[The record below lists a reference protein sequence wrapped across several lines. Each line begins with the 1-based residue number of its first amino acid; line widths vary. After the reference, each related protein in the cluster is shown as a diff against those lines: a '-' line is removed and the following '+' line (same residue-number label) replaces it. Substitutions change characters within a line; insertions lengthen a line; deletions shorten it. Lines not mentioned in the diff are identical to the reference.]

1 MSESCHVEIHPDK
14 PVAQCRRSA
23 EARRM
28 AAASRDLSPE
38 LGTGVRFSGAAH
50 NLEAFVTQQPRVNVL
65 WELEDFG
72 SQER

>member
-1 MSESCHVEIHPDK
+1 
-14 PVAQCRRSA
+14 
-23 EARRM
+23 M